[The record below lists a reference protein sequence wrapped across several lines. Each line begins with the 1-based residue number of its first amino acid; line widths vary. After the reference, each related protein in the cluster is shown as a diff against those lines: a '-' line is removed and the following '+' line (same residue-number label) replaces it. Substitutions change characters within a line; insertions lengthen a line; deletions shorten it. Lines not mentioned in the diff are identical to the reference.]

1 MKFKWCL
8 VFVVLALTGCAESSA
23 ATQKTDG
30 RTAADMI
37 AEYRAEASTLKL
49 ADGWTWPGDEKF
61 MAKTTDGHN
70 VLYQP
75 GFGKQAADRRWYCS
89 WVNKALTAK
98 TGRDAAL
105 AEAFKIRQTY
115 YYTNSLQ
122 SESRTF
128 FEDVLK
134 RAALGDLAPIASDF
148 QQNCDKESI

>member
-1 MKFKWCL
+1 MKKWCL
-8 VFVVLALTGCAESSA
+8 LFVVLALAGCAESSA

-30 RTAADMI
+30 LKAADMI

-61 MAKTTDGHN
+61 MTKTTDGHN
-70 VLYQP
+70 VIYQP
-75 GFGKQAADRRWYCS
+75 GFGKQAADRHWYCS

-98 TGRDAAL
+98 TGRDTAL
-105 AEAFKIRQTY
+105 AEALKVRQTY

-122 SESRTF
+122 AESRTF
-128 FEDVLK
+128 FEGVLQ